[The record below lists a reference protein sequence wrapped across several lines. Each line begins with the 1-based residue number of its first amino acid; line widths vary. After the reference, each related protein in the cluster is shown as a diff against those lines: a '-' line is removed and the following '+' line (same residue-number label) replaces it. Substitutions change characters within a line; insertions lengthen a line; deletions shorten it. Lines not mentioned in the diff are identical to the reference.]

1 MKLYKVAVIACL
13 AALLCVTPCFAANTE
28 PSIQVDSFEEG
39 SIYFTFTNARFTQY
53 EGQRAFSIDV
63 NATVTSMLLSKDVS
77 FANIELL
84 FYVKNGTTLT
94 ASAVKPILL
103 NSHNLGRVV
112 RMDPSGPILT
122 ASDAT
127 ASASI
132 KGVNLPKGAAHAGI
146 LLFILPDN
154 AVFVHSIRY
163 YGGNGSIR
171 EVPNQR
177 LALDSLDQ
185 KVIWS
190 AISSVGI
197 PSQVQMR
204 LLDIY
209 LAMQAF
215 EVMNGSLVSVW

>member
-1 MKLYKVAVIACL
+1 MKLYKATIITCL
-13 AALLCVTPCFAANTE
+13 IALLCVTPYFSANAE
-28 PSIQVDSFEEG
+28 PSIQADSFEEG

-94 ASAVKPILL
+94 ASAVKPFLL

-112 RMDPSGPILT
+112 RMDPSGPIIT
-122 ASDAT
+122 TSDAT
-127 ASASI
+127 AFASI

-163 YGGNGSIR
+163 YGGVGTIR
-171 EVPNQR
+171 EVPNQHIV
-177 LALDSLDQ
+177 LKSLDQ
-185 KVIWS
+185 KVIWN
-190 AISSVGI
+190 AISDVGI
-197 PSQVQMR
+197 PSQVQMH